1 MKKSGMNHQRQ
12 LWEQMVLNSCVI
24 SGPASTRVIIDDH
37 HLCGVKSQIFFKRLA
52 YIGYS
57 STFITI
63 L

>member
-1 MKKSGMNHQRQ
+1 MKKPGMNHQRQ
-12 LWEQMVLNSCVI
+12 LWEQMVSNSRVI
-24 SGPASTRVIIDDH
+24 SGLAPTRVDIDDH
-37 HLCGVKSQIFFKRLA
+37 RLCGVKSQIFFKLLA